1 MTVELEAGPE
11 GTILPIQAHPG
22 GKKNEI
28 KGVQNG
34 WLKVTVTQIPE
45 RGKANRA
52 IADFLAKSLGLKKS
66 QMELVS
72 GETASKKRF
81 LVRSVTC
88 DELSEKIKPFL

>member
-1 MTVELEAGPE
+1 MTVELETGPD
-11 GTILPIQAHPG
+11 GIILPIQAHPG

-28 KGVQNG
+28 KGAQNG
-34 WLKVTVTQIPE
+34 LLKVTVTQIPE

-66 QMELVS
+66 QLELVS

-81 LVRSVTC
+81 LVRDITR
-88 DELSEKIKPFL
+88 DALTEKIKPFL